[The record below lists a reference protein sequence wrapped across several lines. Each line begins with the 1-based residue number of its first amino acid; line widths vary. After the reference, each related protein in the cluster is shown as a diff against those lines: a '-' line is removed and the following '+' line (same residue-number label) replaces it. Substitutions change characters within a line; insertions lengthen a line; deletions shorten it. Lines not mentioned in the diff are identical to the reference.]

1 MVKKHRKIGHFV
13 LKKTCNLLVE
23 VGNPKNCSSRVP
35 VKCAERAS
43 DGVTSSVYGMLA
55 RDEPRS
61 LADVRHRCVSVQSAV
76 VFWVS
81 LMD

>member
-1 MVKKHRKIGHFV
+1 M
-13 LKKTCNLLVE
+13 
-23 VGNPKNCSSRVP
+23 
-35 VKCAERAS
+35 KCAERAL
-43 DGVTSSVYGMLA
+43 DVVTSSVYGMLA

-61 LADVRHRCVSVQSAV
+61 MADVRHRCVSVQSVV